1 MKKAPVTLKIC
12 NNCGKT
18 GHKIYECTL
27 PSISIGV
34 ILFRI
39 KNGKREYLMICRRE
53 SFGFIDIYKKNKTF
67 KKELMQTIINEM
79 TIPEKNIILKK
90 PNKNDE
96 IIDYISSSTTSWCEP
111 EWEFPKG
118 RRNPGEKDIEC
129 AIREFSEETGY
140 SEKDIHLIENVLPFE
155 EVFIGSNQKVYKQK
169 YYLAF
174 NKNNL
179 DILDKFQKSEVSK
192 VSWLTYEECIDIIR
206 FYNVEKKDLLTN
218 IENTLNEC
226 NLIKM

>member
-1 MKKAPVTLKIC
+1 MKKIQTPLKIC

-18 GHKIYECTL
+18 GHKIYECTY

-39 KNGKREYLMICRRE
+39 KNGIRQYLMICRKE
-53 SFGFIDIYKKNKTF
+53 SFGFIDIYKKNKNF
-67 KKELMQTIINEM
+67 KEELIQTIVDEM
-79 TIPEKNIILKK
+79 SLPEKEIVISKSTISNDII
-90 PNKNDE
+90 N
-96 IIDYISSSTTSWCEP
+96 YIKLSKTSWIEP

-129 AIREFSEETGY
+129 AVREFVEETGY
-140 SEKDIHLIENVLPFE
+140 SQKDIKLIENILPFE
-155 EVFIGSNQKVYKQK
+155 EVFIGSNEKSYKQK
-169 YYLAF
+169 YYLAY
-174 NKNNL
+174 NENNL

-192 VSWLTYEECIDIIR
+192 VAWLTYEECIKKIR
-206 FYNVEKKDLLTN
+206 YYNVEKKNLLQN
-218 IENTLNEC
+218 IENTLNQY